1 MGIHGTWTL
10 RIFPASTLPL
20 VRRRRQ
26 EGHHNQFLTLKNQ
39 MIMEKT
45 LKSASTRVAEVK
57 LSYRNRVK
65 PSERPQVTSSSDSYR
80 VLKESWDTGKL
91 EFVEQFKVLL
101 LNRANR
107 VLGVYELSTGGVAGT
122 VADPKLIFVAALKA
136 CASGIV
142 LTHNHPSGNL
152 KPSQADLQLT
162 KKIKQGGELLDI
174 AVLDH
179 IILTSEGYYSLADE
193 GLL

>member
-1 MGIHGTWTL
+1 
-10 RIFPASTLPL
+10 
-20 VRRRRQ
+20 
-26 EGHHNQFLTLKNQ
+26 

-45 LKSASTRVAEVK
+45 LKSTNTRVAEVK

-65 PSERPQVTSSSDSYR
+65 PSERPQVTCSADSYK
-80 VLKESWDTGKL
+80 VLKDSWDKSKI

-107 VLGVYELSTGGVAGT
+107 VLGIYELSTGGVAGT
-122 VADPKLIFVAALKA
+122 VADPKLVFVAALKA
-136 CASGIV
+136 CASGII
-142 LTHNHPSGNL
+142 LSHNHPSGNL

-162 KKIKQGGELLDI
+162 TKIKQGGELLDI
-174 AVLDH
+174 SVLDH
-179 IILTSEGYYSLADE
+179 LILTSEGYYSLADE

>member
-1 MGIHGTWTL
+1 
-10 RIFPASTLPL
+10 
-20 VRRRRQ
+20 
-26 EGHHNQFLTLKNQ
+26 
-39 MIMEKT
+39 MEKT
-45 LKSASTRVAEVK
+45 SKSALPRVAEVK

-65 PSERPQVTSSSDSYR
+65 PSERPQVTCSADSYK
-80 VLKESWDTGKL
+80 VLQEGCYKSKL

-122 VADPKLIFVAALKA
+122 VADPKLVFVAALKA
-136 CASGIV
+136 CASAVI
-142 LTHNHPSGNL
+142 LAHNHPSGNL

-162 KKIKQGGELLDI
+162 KKIKAGGELLDI

-179 IILTSEGYYSLADE
+179 LILTSEGYYSLADE

>member
-1 MGIHGTWTL
+1 
-10 RIFPASTLPL
+10 
-20 VRRRRQ
+20 
-26 EGHHNQFLTLKNQ
+26 

-45 LKSASTRVAEVK
+45 APKSNFSGVAEIK
-57 LSYRNRVK
+57 LTYRNRVK
-65 PSERPQVTSSSDSYR
+65 PSDRAQVTSSTDCYQ
-80 VLKESWDTGKL
+80 VLKAGWDMGRI

-107 VLGVYELSTGGVAGT
+107 VLGIYEVSTGGVAGT

-142 LTHNHPSGNL
+142 LCHNHPSGNL
-152 KPSQADLQLT
+152 KPSAADLQLT
-162 KKIKQGGELLDI
+162 KKLKQGGELLDI

-179 IILTSEGYYSLADE
+179 IILTSERYYSLADE

>member
-1 MGIHGTWTL
+1 
-10 RIFPASTLPL
+10 
-20 VRRRRQ
+20 
-26 EGHHNQFLTLKNQ
+26 
-39 MIMEKT
+39 MEKT
-45 LKSASTRVAEVK
+45 INTSALHRVAEVK
-57 LSYRNRVK
+57 LSYLNRVK
-65 PSERPQVTSSSDSYR
+65 PSERPQVTCSADSYN

-107 VLGVYELSTGGVAGT
+107 VLGIYELSTGGVAGT

-136 CASGIV
+136 CASGII
-142 LTHNHPSGNL
+142 LSHNHPSGNH

-179 IILTSEGYYSLADE
+179 IILTSEDYYSLADE

>member
-1 MGIHGTWTL
+1 
-10 RIFPASTLPL
+10 
-20 VRRRRQ
+20 
-26 EGHHNQFLTLKNQ
+26 
-39 MIMEKT
+39 MEKT
-45 LKSASTRVAEVK
+45 LKSAFHRVAEVK

-65 PSERPQVTSSSDSYR
+65 PSERPQVTCSADSYQ
-80 VLKESWDTGKL
+80 VLKDSRDSSKL

-101 LNRANR
+101 LNRANQ
-107 VLGVYELSTGGVAGT
+107 VLGV
-122 VADPKLIFVAALKA
+122 FVAALKA

-142 LTHNHPSGNL
+142 LCHNHPSGNP

-174 AVLDH
+174 SVLDH
-179 IILTSEGYYSLADE
+179 LILTSETYCSLADE

>member
-1 MGIHGTWTL
+1 
-10 RIFPASTLPL
+10 
-20 VRRRRQ
+20 
-26 EGHHNQFLTLKNQ
+26 
-39 MIMEKT
+39 MEKT
-45 LKSASTRVAEVK
+45 VNTSAFHKVAEVK

-65 PSERPQVTSSSDSYR
+65 PSERPQVTSSTDSYR
-80 VLKESWDTGKL
+80 VLKEGWDQGKL

-122 VADPKLIFVAALKA
+122 VADPKLVFVAALKA
-136 CASGIV
+136 CASGII
-142 LTHNHPSGNL
+142 LSHNHPSGNL

-162 KKIKQGGELLDI
+162 KKLKQGGELLDI